1 MKYVF
6 IVNPK
11 SGKGKALEISKKVE
25 EVCIKRGIDYEIV
38 YTERPKDATLIAKE
52 FKRDKCVI
60 FSVGGDGT
68 VNEVMRGVIDTK
80 NMLGVIPGG
89 SGNDFYKMLDGSYK
103 LYQECDIGKVNN
115 EYFINTFSIG
125 IDADICDN
133 LIVMRRKNIP
143 TSQIYNA
150 SLVYTFL
157 KYKDKPL
164 EIEINGE
171 VIKDNVTLLSVCNGR
186 VYGGGYKIAPNA
198 YIDDGMFDVYL
209 ATNVPKV
216 KIPGLVLKVKDGK
229 HESSKY
235 VRHFKTDRIKI
246 KSPSLVIA
254 EIDGEVIEEKEF
266 DIKLLDQKIV
276 IYHNNDFVNECLDKP
291 KHLVKS

>member
-11 SGKGKALEISKKVE
+11 SGKGKALELSKRIE

-103 LYQECDIGKVNN
+103 LYQECDIGKVNS

-133 LIVMRRKNIP
+133 LIVMRRKNEEVN
-143 TSQIYNA
+143 YR
-150 SLVYTFL
+150 SLVVVHLF
-157 KYKDKPL
+157 K
-164 EIEINGE
+164 INF
-171 VIKDNVTLLSVCNGR
+171 NY
-186 VYGGGYKIAPNA
+186 VYIT
-198 YIDDGMFDVYL
+198 M
-209 ATNVPKV
+209 
-216 KIPGLVLKVKDGK
+216 
-229 HESSKY
+229 E
-235 VRHFKTDRIKI
+235 R
-246 KSPSLVIA
+246 
-254 EIDGEVIEEKEF
+254 E
-266 DIKLLDQKIV
+266 KLL
-276 IYHNNDFVNECLDKP
+276 
-291 KHLVKS
+291 